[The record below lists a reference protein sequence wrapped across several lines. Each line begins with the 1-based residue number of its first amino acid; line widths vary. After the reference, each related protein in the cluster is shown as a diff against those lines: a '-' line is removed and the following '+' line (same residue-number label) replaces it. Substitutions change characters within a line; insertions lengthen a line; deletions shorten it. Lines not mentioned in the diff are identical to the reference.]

1 MGGVTLIVLE
11 PLANASVSL
20 GLFDQALK
28 VSDEAL
34 ALGKSIGDHQ
44 AEAELHRLKGEALLG
59 AGNARPDQAAACFE
73 KALSISRK
81 QKAKSLELRAA
92 MSMARLWQ
100 AQGKRDEARILLA
113 GIHDWFT
120 EGMNTPDLRSAEAL
134 LEALTEPAK
143 N

>member
-20 GLFDQALK
+20 GLFDQALE